1 MFQRGKDKMNKSEYE
16 ELQNRLRKKLE
27 RCNGLTG
34 KRKEGFEE
42 GIRAAMSILHSFKPG
57 DEK

>member
-1 MFQRGKDKMNKSEYE
+1 MNKSEYE

-27 RCNGLTG
+27 YCNGLTG